1 MNGAGTVGSNC
12 WKQILGTVVVNDVF
26 QLLAIASKENSP
38 RSRSVADANDVAL
51 EEWWAIWGRREWLIV
66 SAVAG

>member
-12 WKQILGTVVVNDVF
+12 GKQILGTVVVNDVF
-26 QLLAIASKENSP
+26 QLLAVASKEDGP
-38 RSRSVADANDVAL
+38 RSRSVANANDIAL
-51 EEWWAIWGRREWLIV
+51 EERWAIWGRREWLVV